1 MEYISVLQVALAF
14 ATLFVVSFFPV
25 WNSLKRP
32 KLNPYPEKKENPG
45 PFTKTRQFG
54 FTVENK
60 GKNVAKNVRGVIE
73 INSAS
78 PKQIN
83 WNNWYSKANYGPSH
97 SERILQIDIPPRAV
111 NKRWFFVEELET
123 DRITSGKYEISIEL
137 SWEYLGQLEPPTK
150 KKYSLNYTTW
160 EESEIVLR

>member
-1 MEYISVLQVALAF
+1 MEHISVLQLIVAF

-25 WNSLKRP
+25 WNILKRP
-32 KLNPYPEKKENPG
+32 KLNFYPEKKENTG
-45 PFTKTRQFG
+45 PKTRQFG

-83 WNNWYSKANYGPSH
+83 WNNWYSKANYGPGH
-97 SERILQIDIPPRAV
+97 SERILQIDIPPGTV
-111 NKRWFFVEELET
+111 NKRWFIVEELET
-123 DRITSGKYEISIEL
+123 DRITAEKKYEISIQL
-137 SWEYLGQLEPPTK
+137 SWEYLDQLSAPLTK
-150 KKYSLNYTTW
+150 KYLLNYTTW
-160 EESEIVLR
+160 EESEIIPK